1 MKRLCSVIGLSL
13 ALLMF
18 PITSHAQ
25 VICISNASP
34 PPELP
39 SYEQPPIPEPGYMWT
54 PGYWAG
60 GPYGYFWVPGTWV
73 QPPAVGLL
81 WTPGYWGWRDGIY
94 VWNAG

>member
-60 GPYGYFWVPGTWV
+60 GPYGYFSRRLAQALSRWVILGRIPRPRT
-73 QPPAVGLL
+73 A
-81 WTPGYWGWRDGIY
+81 
-94 VWNAG
+94 A